1 MTTKSISPKK
11 IKISDLN
18 VHLAENQL
26 EVEKAYS
33 LRYNVFNLELGE
45 GLLNSRETMKDKDE
59 YDFFCDHLV
68 VTDTSES
75 NMVVGTYRILRKE
88 IAKKTI
94 GFYSENEFDLF
105 NIYNLDYEL
114 AEVGRSCV
122 HPSYRDGSVITLL
135 WKGLA
140 SYMNY

>member
-45 GLLNSRETMKDKDE
+45 GLLNSRETMKDKD
-59 YDFFCDHLV
+59 D
-68 VTDTSES
+68 
-75 NMVVGTYRILRKE
+75 I
-88 IAKKTI
+88 II
-94 GFYSENEFDLF
+94 GIF
-105 NIYNLDYEL
+105 
-114 AEVGRSCV
+114 
-122 HPSYRDGSVITLL
+122 
-135 WKGLA
+135 
-140 SYMNY
+140 